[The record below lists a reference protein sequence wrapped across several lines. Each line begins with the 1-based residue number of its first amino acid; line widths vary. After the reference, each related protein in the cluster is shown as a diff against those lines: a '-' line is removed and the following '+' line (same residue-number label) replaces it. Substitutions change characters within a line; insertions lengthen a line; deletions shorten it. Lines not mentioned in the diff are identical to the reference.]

1 MNRRSA
7 RLPWRRGRAS
17 TSRCR
22 ASPGGWTSCGSSSL
36 CVRSARSLCVRST
49 RNGVRAI
56 DAQVL
61 VLQFRV
67 ARAQE
72 CLRVQSAY
80 EWVSAC
86 AVSKEEC
93 LHGTCV
99 PQSWQGDG
107 KPELNDAAAPA
118 GTCLCLL
125 IRRTVRGRLVM
136 TEGGGAGPPRQY
148 WSSLSAAPKCCSP
161 AATPPSIRRSHAR
174 AGTVR
179 CGPCGVLVRGLGRQP
194 EIGLNKPA
202 NLSARGRGYRWD
214 TIRY

>member
-1 MNRRSA
+1 M
-7 RLPWRRGRAS
+7 P
-17 TSRCR
+17 SRPR

-36 CVRSARSLCVRST
+36 CVRSARSLCVRSA

-61 VLQFRV
+61 VLQFRG

-107 KPELNDAAAPA
+107 KPELNDAVAPRRDVSLLAHPSDRPRRFLNSRKRRESPVGEFQVFNFGCLVRVLHAAALRWLPGA
-118 GTCLCLL
+118 VARAVRARGFTQCG
-125 IRRTVRGRLVM
+125 VRGR
-136 TEGGGAGPPRQY
+136 GAAERFWQG
-148 WSSLSAAPKCCSP
+148 
-161 AATPPSIRRSHAR
+161 
-174 AGTVR
+174 
-179 CGPCGVLVRGLGRQP
+179 
-194 EIGLNKPA
+194 
-202 NLSARGRGYRWD
+202 
-214 TIRY
+214 

>member
-1 MNRRSA
+1 M
-7 RLPWRRGRAS
+7 P
-17 TSRCR
+17 SRPR

-36 CVRSARSLCVRST
+36 CVRSARSLCVRSA

-86 AVSKEEC
+86 AESKEEC

-107 KPELNDAAAPA
+107 KPELNDAVAPRRDVFLLAHPSDRPRRSLNSRKRRESPVGEFQVFNFGCLVRALHAAAMRRLPGAVA
-118 GTCLCLL
+118 GAVRARGL
-125 IRRTVRGRLVM
+125 TVQGS
-136 TEGGGAGPPRQY
+136 GAGSGR
-148 WSSLSAAPKCCSP
+148 AA
-161 AATPPSIRRSHAR
+161 RL
-174 AGTVR
+174 AGH
-179 CGPCGVLVRGLGRQP
+179 
-194 EIGLNKPA
+194 NKPA
-202 NLSARGRGYRWD
+202 KSQLPGPRIPAGHHPVPNPDVGRAP
-214 TIRY
+214 